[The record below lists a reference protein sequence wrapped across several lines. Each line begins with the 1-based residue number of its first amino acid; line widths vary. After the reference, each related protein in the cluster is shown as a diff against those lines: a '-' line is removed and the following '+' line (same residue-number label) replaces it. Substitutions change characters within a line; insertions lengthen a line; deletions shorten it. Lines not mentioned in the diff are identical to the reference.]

1 MTSGHTITI
10 TPSDLHVE
18 VSIGGTKVAESDRP
32 VLLDETGLPTRYYLP
47 RDDVRDELL
56 QPSAS
61 TTRCPFKGQ
70 ASYWSVAVNGNVYAD
85 LVWSYEDPIPEAEGI
100 RGLMSFYN
108 ERVDIV
114 VNGEQLTRPETPYSP
129 A

>member
-1 MTSGHTITI
+1 
-10 TPSDLHVE
+10 
-18 VSIGGTKVAESDRP
+18 
-32 VLLDETGLPTRYYLP
+32 
-47 RDDVRDELL
+47 
-56 QPSAS
+56 
-61 TTRCPFKGQ
+61 
-70 ASYWSVAVNGNVYAD
+70 
-85 LVWSYEDPIPEAEGI
+85 VWSYEDPIPEAEGI